1 VIDVV
6 CCRGVCRWD
15 RIRLATDRVAP
26 SSMVM
31 HFSPRLR
38 AICGLPA
45 VLPVNGLRWLSI
57 LRLRGWLRQL
67 VLMVCMRRLVVEAR
81 LALWRQLVL
90 GQLVLVL
97 VLLLLL
103 LLLLRLRLWQGLLER
118 RRLRRRSVDMIKSL
132 LLLPSVKTFGGACV
146 ID

>member
-1 VIDVV
+1 M
-6 CCRGVCRWD
+6 
-15 RIRLATDRVAP
+15 ATGRVAP
-26 SSMVM
+26 SSIVV

-118 RRLRRRSVDMIKSL
+118 RRLRRRSVDMFET
-132 LLLPSVKTFGGACV
+132 LLPSVKTFGRACV
-146 ID
+146 VDRSPAGLEIRIRCRSRRDV